1 MVGYKCEVQMY
12 CALLSLLVCQAA
24 TTCKFA
30 FIYYGCN
37 MMMNEYSLVNRDPP
51 LLVFH
56 SKEHL

>member
-51 LLVFH
+51 PR
-56 SKEHL
+56 